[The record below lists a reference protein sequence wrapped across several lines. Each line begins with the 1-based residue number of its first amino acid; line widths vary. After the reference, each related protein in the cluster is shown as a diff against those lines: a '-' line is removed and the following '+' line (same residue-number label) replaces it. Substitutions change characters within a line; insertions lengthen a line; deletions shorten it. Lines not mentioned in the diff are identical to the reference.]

1 MKQAIVLALFLAAL
15 PALAQQAHRSQ
26 GVVTKVGEDRVT
38 IRHEPIPSLNWP
50 TMNMAFKVKDK
61 AMLERM
67 KKDQKVEFEFAQEGR
82 DYVITAVK

>member
-1 MKQAIVLALFLAAL
+1 MKRAVLLALFLAAL
-15 PALAQQAHRSQ
+15 PALAQQAHKSR

-38 IRHEPIPSLNWP
+38 IRHEPVPSLNWP

-61 AMLERM
+61 AVLEKMR
-67 KKDQKVEFEFAQEGR
+67 KDKTVDFEFTQQGR